1 FSHRPATVGSAA
13 LLGSAALV
21 SITTPAMSNIDSRVF
36 NGVSPLRE
44 VYGHR
49 LTICPF
55 QGHSACNQGLRP
67 AISSQCRLDPENSCV
82 SRRFHRLCMR
92 QPRERIAKLPLFHRC
107 ASRDDMNGSL
117 LV

>member
-1 FSHRPATVGSAA
+1 MNHPTDRPVVSSFFSHRPATVGSAA

-21 SITTPAMSNIDSRVF
+21 SITTLAMNNIDSRVF
-36 NGVSPLRE
+36 KGVSPLRE

-55 QGHSACNQGLRP
+55 QGHSACNRGAFGPRFRRNV
-67 AISSQCRLDPENSCV
+67 ASIRENLAPVGTFSV
-82 SRRFHRLCMR
+82 FMHG
-92 QPRERIAKLPLFHRC
+92 
-107 ASRDDMNGSL
+107 DVNGSS